1 MAEKISPELFSA
13 LEELAYSDEPWGLK
27 KRLQE
32 LLKSLE
38 VGEVEEAPKK
48 RSESRTGAQNRALH
62 LWLTMVAEELDKNG
76 HTIQNVVEK
85 IRKAEIRPTKDN
97 LKEVMWKPYQMAAL
111 KKESTTQ
118 LTKHEVD
125 IVYEGLNK
133 FLGQEFE
140 IHIPWP
146 HEEKTNVRLS
156 QIENL
161 KNDNYP
167 EYTGEPTI

>member
-1 MAEKISPELFSA
+1 MPTK
-13 LEELAYSDEPWGLK
+13 
-27 KRLQE
+27 QE
-32 LLKSLE
+32 LQSHWLKCSNSSDKYFYHKKFKEYLDSLPDE
-38 VGEVEEAPKK
+38 TKQVSQP
-48 RSESRTGAQNRALH
+48 RTPQQSRALH
-62 LWLTMVAEELDKNG
+62 LWLSMVAEELDKHG

-111 KKESTTQ
+111 QKDSTTK

-140 IHIPWP
+140 IHIPFP

-156 QIENL
+156 QLENL
-161 KNDNYP
+161 KDDNYP
-167 EYTGEPTI
+167 EFIGKPKI